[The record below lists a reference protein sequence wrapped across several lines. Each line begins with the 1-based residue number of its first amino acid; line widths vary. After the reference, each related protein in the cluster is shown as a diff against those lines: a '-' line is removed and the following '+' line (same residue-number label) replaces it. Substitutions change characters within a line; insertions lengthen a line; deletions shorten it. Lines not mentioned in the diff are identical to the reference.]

1 MEAALPRVKQNY
13 IANIVAAV
21 AAFLIEAG
29 WYSYF
34 QREWLQGL
42 GRTRAWLSGAGVN
55 PALQYGAALLA
66 AFFMATAISCVVQ
79 IGGRQTIFRGIGA
92 GILLWLGFVV
102 PAFATEY
109 VFEVRTWQF
118 FGITIG
124 VWLASMIVMGAIVG
138 VWRRSRLV

>member
-1 MEAALPRVKQNY
+1 MEEALPRVKQNY
-13 IANIVAAV
+13 LANIVAAV

-34 QREWLQGL
+34 QQEWLSGL
-42 GRTRAWLSGAGVN
+42 GRTRAWMSATGVN

-79 IGGRQTIFRGIGA
+79 IAGPQTLLRGIRA

-102 PAFATEY
+102 TAFATEF

-124 VWLASMIVMGAIVG
+124 VWLVSMIVMGAIVG
-138 VWRRSRLV
+138 AWRRTRLA